1 MQAQLDTLIPPV
13 CPESHSS
20 RSSSSLEHSAEE
32 TMSSVVCGETHRNSR
47 VRVLLPL
54 KDISALAGR
63 SSCPPA
69 PIYHSESIIFH
80 SVYHSSLYV
89 PSTSADN
96 CFPSPSAP
104 CLGLFIA
111 PLLLH
116 RPQSMDPPSLLAS
129 TYFLLLICAQGW
141 RRREGQADGFAGYTW
156 TSHGFS
162 PCNSDLSRTPP
173 SLF

>member
-1 MQAQLDTLIPPV
+1 MQAQLDTLIPPA

-20 RSSSSLEHSAEE
+20 RSSSSLEHSADE
-32 TMSSVVCGETHRNSR
+32 TMSSVVCGETHTNRGGL
-47 VRVLLPL
+47 RVLLRF

-89 PSTSADN
+89 LSTSADN

-104 CLGLFIA
+104 CLRLFIA

-116 RPQSMDPPSLLAS
+116 RPQSMDPPSLLTS

-141 RRREGQADGFAGYTW
+141 RRRERQANGFAGYTW
-156 TSHGFS
+156 TSDGFS
-162 PCNSDLSRTPP
+162 SPYSPP
-173 SLF
+173 